1 MVRPPGPLWY
11 PPPSQP
17 GAQFPLHV
25 WSGYVAT
32 HRAASPWLTTCP
44 AGAASIAS
52 GAPFCADV
60 ATPVLGDGR
69 AYHPGVAPGDG
80 AWFQALAVVRAERDD
95 MEAFL
100 TTLGEA
106 LRQVQPL
113 SSREPVRWHE
123 LIRFILAWALY
134 R

>member
-1 MVRPPGPLWY
+1 
-11 PPPSQP
+11 
-17 GAQFPLHV
+17 
-25 WSGYVAT
+25 
-32 HRAASPWLTTCP
+32 
-44 AGAASIAS
+44 
-52 GAPFCADV
+52 
-60 ATPVLGDGR
+60 
-69 AYHPGVAPGDG
+69 
-80 AWFQALAVVRAERDD
+80 VVRAERDD